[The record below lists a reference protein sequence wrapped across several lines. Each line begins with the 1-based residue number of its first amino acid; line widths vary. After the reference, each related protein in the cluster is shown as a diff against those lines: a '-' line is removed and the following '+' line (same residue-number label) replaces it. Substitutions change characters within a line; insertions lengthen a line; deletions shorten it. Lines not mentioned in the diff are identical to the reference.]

1 MNKLF
6 PLKKQILIKA
16 NNQEAVTT
24 SGLILEG
31 TTLVDSRTATVIRVG
46 PDVTVVKPGYVVY
59 VNWTKALT
67 VKIEGK
73 EFSFIEEE
81 NLVAI
86 YDNMEQ

>member
-1 MNKLF
+1 MNRLF

-16 NNQEAVTT
+16 NAQEAVTS

-31 TTLVDSRTATVIRVG
+31 TNLVDSRTATVIRVG
-46 PDVTVVKPGYVVY
+46 PDVTMVKPGYIVY
-59 VNWTKALT
+59 VNWTKALP

-73 EFSFIEEE
+73 EFNFIEED

-86 YDNMEQ
+86 YSNVEE

>member
-1 MNKLF
+1 MRYMMNKLF

-16 NNQEAVTT
+16 NSQEAVTT
-24 SGLILEG
+24 SGL
-31 TTLVDSRTATVIRVG
+31 IRVG

-59 VNWTKALT
+59 VNWTKALP

-73 EFSFIEEE
+73 EFNFIEEE
-81 NLVAI
+81 HLVAI